1 MEKSLFTCPI
11 CAAPLERAYA
21 CPNGH
26 AYDKAREGYVHLLP
40 ANKKHSKAPGDDKGM
55 AEARRRFLSGGYYG
69 HLLAAL
75 CALGAEYAPPGEAV
89 LDSGCGEGYY
99 TAGLWETLGRPPL
112 AGIDL
117 SKPSVRL
124 AARRVP
130 EGEFAVASA
139 YHLPLADASVG
150 LVLNCFSPLAL
161 DEFRRVLR
169 PGGAFLY
176 VVPAADHLWEL
187 KQVLYDQPYRNREED
202 VPYEGFSYERVEPVE
217 AVVDVAGEA
226 LRDLFQMT
234 PYYWKTPREGAER
247 LAAPAPHR
255 SDGVPVYDGRCRRLP
270 PEELARLARSRR
282 PAWRVR
288 VPEEVLSFR
297 DLLQGGVSQ
306 DLSLDCGD
314 FILRRSDGVYAYQLA
329 VVVDDGAMGVT
340 QVVRGSDLL
349 DSTPRQL
356 WLQERLGLPHPEY
369 GHVPLLLAP
378 DGRRLAKRDRD
389 QELGAL
395 QSCYSAQELVGQL
408 ALLAGLIPEY
418 APISP
423 AELIPL
429 FSWEKLPQADCA
441 VHWADGICTFFTKT
455 IQSPVQRDRPPV

>member
-1 MEKSLFTCPI
+1 MHLGNLFSALLAWLSVRRAGGVMVLRMEDLDPDRCR
-11 CAAPLERAYA
+11 AAYA
-21 CPNGH
+21 EQLADDLRWLGL
-26 AYDKAREGYVHLLP
+26 DWDEGYQ
-40 ANKKHSKAPGDDKGM
+40 KGG
-55 AEARRRFLSGGYYG
+55 AHGPYLQSERTARY
-69 HLLAAL
+69 AAAFR
-75 CALGAEYAPPGEAV
+75 ALEE
-89 LDSGCGEGYY
+89 
-99 TAGLWETLGRPPL
+99 R
-112 AGIDL
+112 
-117 SKPSVRL
+117 
-124 AARRVP
+124 
-130 EGEFAVASA
+130 
-139 YHLPLADASVG
+139 G
-150 LVLNCFSPLAL
+150 LVYPCYCT
-161 DEFRRVLR
+161 R
-169 PGGAFLY
+169 
-176 VVPAADHLWEL
+176 
-187 KQVLYDQPYRNREED
+187 
-202 VPYEGFSYERVEPVE
+202 
-217 AVVDVAGEA
+217 
-226 LRDLFQMT
+226 
-234 PYYWKTPREGAER
+234 AER
-247 LAAPAPHR
+247 LAASAPHR
-255 SDGVPVYDGRCRRLP
+255 SDGQAVYSGKCRHLT
-270 PEELARLARSRR
+270 EEERARLAQTRC
-282 PAWRVR
+282 PAWRLI
-288 VPEEVLSFR
+288 VPDQEISFT
-297 DLLQGGVSQ
+297 DGLQGTYREN
-306 DLSLDCGD
+306 LLRDCGD

-455 IQSPVQRDRPPV
+455 IQSPVQRDLPPV